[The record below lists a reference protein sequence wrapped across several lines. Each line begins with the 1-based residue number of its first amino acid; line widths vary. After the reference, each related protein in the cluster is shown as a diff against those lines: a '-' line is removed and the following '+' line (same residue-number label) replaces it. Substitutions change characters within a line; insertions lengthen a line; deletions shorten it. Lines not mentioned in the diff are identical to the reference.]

1 MAEKRVGRNT
11 IIFAECPSFVATAT
25 TVGKKEGEGPLAKYF
40 DQVIQDPL
48 YGESTWEKAESKM
61 LLESVQKVLQKSN
74 YTFDQIHFMFSGD
87 LLNQIT
93 ASNFAAREIPVP
105 FYGLFGAC
113 STFTEGLALGG
124 MAVDGGF
131 AQRVLV
137 GASSHY
143 QTAERQYR
151 YPTELGVQKPPT
163 AQRTVTAAGV
173 VILERGGSGPFL
185 TAATIGRV
193 IDMGIN
199 DPMDM
204 GSAMAPAAV
213 HTIVQHFQDTGRN
226 PDYYDVIVTGD
237 LASVGK
243 NLAEDLLKKE
253 GYDVTDRYTDCG
265 VLIYKPDVDTQ
276 AGGSGCGCSA
286 AVFCSYFFPLLRE
299 GKYRRILLV
308 STGALMS
315 PTTYQQGETIPAI
328 AHAVAVEMDY
338 PKGEG

>member
-1 MAEKRVGRNT
+1 MVEKRRGRNT
-11 IIFAECPSFVATAT
+11 IVFANPLSIVATAT
-25 TVGKKEGEGPLAKYF
+25 IVGKKEGQGPLGKYF
-40 DQVIQDPL
+40 DQVIQDPFF
-48 YGESTWEKAESKM
+48 GEATWEKAESKM
-61 LLESVQKVLQKSN
+61 LLESVQKALQKSR

-87 LLNQIT
+87 LLNQIV

-105 FYGLFGAC
+105 FCGLFGAC
-113 STFTEGLALGG
+113 STFTEGLSLAG
-124 MAVDGGF
+124 MAIDGGF

-143 QTAERQYR
+143 HTAERQYR
-151 YPTELGVQKPPT
+151 YPTELGVQRPPT
-163 AQRTVTAAGV
+163 AQRTVTGAAA
-173 VILERGGSGPFL
+173 VILERGGDGPYL

-213 HTIVQHFQDTGRN
+213 NTIVQHFQDTGRS
-226 PDYYDVIVTGD
+226 PEYYDLIITGD

-243 NLAEDLLKKE
+243 GLAEDLLAKE
-253 GYDVTDRYTDCG
+253 GYQVSDRYTDSG
-265 VLIYKPDVDTQ
+265 VLIYKPDSDTQ

-286 AVFCSYFFPLLRE
+286 VVFCSYLISLIRE
-299 GKYRRILLV
+299 GQYKRILLV

-315 PTTYQQGETIPAI
+315 PTTYQQGESIPSI
-328 AHAVAVEMDY
+328 AHAVAIER
-338 PKGEG
+338 EIS